1 MAFED
6 GFVVVSSLIAQ
17 IYDGEYLDC
26 KIVKLHIAPHNRGE
40 EK

>member
-1 MAFED
+1 MAFKD
-6 GFVVVSSLIAQ
+6 GFVVVSSLISQ
-17 IYDGEYLDC
+17 VDHREYLDC